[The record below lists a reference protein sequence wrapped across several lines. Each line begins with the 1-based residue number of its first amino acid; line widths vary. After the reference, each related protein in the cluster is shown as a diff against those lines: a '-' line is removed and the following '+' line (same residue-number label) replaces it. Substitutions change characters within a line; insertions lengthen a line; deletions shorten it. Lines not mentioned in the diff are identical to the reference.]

1 MRLKQHNCH
10 WACPS
15 SLVLPSGGNN
25 PFNFLFQITKSPPL
39 EEKCYQLPLSQQ
51 TATNT
56 LVSGTNNWP
65 QDQGNDLSWVPGR
78 LQPGRGQMPKLH
90 LAPHLSPSRLWDL
103 HLEKHQPSQINA
115 HSTLAVQQQQGS
127 ASRWTKLSS
136 SAIWNPLE
144 LSKVLTLIPGWAPK
158 NRALVN
164 SGCSEFMYYT
174 GTLWILWGWL

>member
-1 MRLKQHNCH
+1 MRLKQHNCR

-39 EEKCYQLPLSQQ
+39 EEKRYQLPLSQQ
-51 TATNT
+51 NATIT
-56 LVSGTNNWP
+56 LVSGSNSWP

-90 LAPHLSPSRLWDL
+90 LAPHLSPSWLWGL
-103 HLEKHQPSQINA
+103 HLEKHQPSQTNA
-115 HSTLAVQQQQGS
+115 HSTLAVQQQDS
-127 ASRWTKLSS
+127 ASCWTSCLPQLFGT
-136 SAIWNPLE
+136 PLE

-164 SGCSEFMYYT
+164 SGFSEFM
-174 GTLWILWGWL
+174 